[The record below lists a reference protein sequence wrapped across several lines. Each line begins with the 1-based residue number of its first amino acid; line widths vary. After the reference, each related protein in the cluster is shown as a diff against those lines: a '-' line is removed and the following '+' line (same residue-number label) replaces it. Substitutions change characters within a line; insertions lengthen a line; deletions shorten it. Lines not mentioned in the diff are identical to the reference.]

1 MIFKK
6 CVVDLTTQVQEHKDL
21 LSHDKT
27 EKEYKA
33 LIEQLNDTISALEN
47 RIIKMEDSSV
57 VNFNSKDKISNNLNS
72 KISELQNE
80 INSLTQKINDCT
92 VKKSQNE
99 IKLKL
104 SKAEA
109 LKSKSLKEQLKTDI
123 IEGQR
128 ENFKLIMEE

>member
-33 LIEQLNDTISALEN
+33 LIEQLNDTISTLEN
-47 RIIKMEDSSV
+47 RIIKMEDSSI

-92 VKKSQNE
+92 VKKSQN
-99 IKLKL
+99 
-104 SKAEA
+104 
-109 LKSKSLKEQLKTDI
+109 
-123 IEGQR
+123 
-128 ENFKLIMEE
+128 

>member
-21 LSHDKT
+21 LSYDKT

-33 LIEQLNDTISALEN
+33 LIEQLNDTISTLEN

-99 IKLKL
+99 IKIK
-104 SKAEA
+104 
-109 LKSKSLKEQLKTDI
+109 
-123 IEGQR
+123 
-128 ENFKLIMEE
+128 